1 MGYSPWGH
9 KESDRTEWLS
19 MQYIQKLK
27 KKMLVSGKQIGD
39 LKRKI
44 YKQEYDIVEFKNI
57 SDIKKSWMG
66 L

>member
-1 MGYSPWGH
+1 
-9 KESDRTEWLS
+9 
-19 MQYIQKLK
+19 
-27 KKMLVSGKQIGD
+27 MLVSGKQIGD